1 MISRSTIDLIYQA
14 ALIEDVIGE
23 FVALKKSGKSY
34 KGLSPFSSERTPSFY
49 VVPTKGI
56 YKDFSSGK
64 GGNVVDFL
72 MQHQKLTYP
81 EALRWLAQKYNIPIE
96 ETEDSEQE
104 KEEKSEREQLS
115 RVVEYANG
123 WFQEQLHQTDA
134 GQNIGLTYFE
144 QRGFRTET
152 LTKWQLGFAP
162 AGWDHLKKAAI
173 AAGYNPQYLVKAG
186 LLKEKESENNDPE
199 KENQSEQNRT
209 YDAFRDR
216 VMFPIHS
223 ESGKV
228 IAFAGRTLQADLKGA
243 KYINSPESELFHKSD
258 ILYGLHLAKN
268 TIVKENVCYLVE
280 GYTDVISMHQAGVTN
295 IVASCGTSL
304 TEGHIKKI
312 IRYTKNITVLFD
324 GDAAGIKASLRSI
337 EMILKQGMNVRV
349 VLFPDG
355 DDPDSFARK
364 HDSDFIQEF
373 LSKNAT
379 DFVRFKTN
387 LLLEEAGK
395 DPLKRA
401 ELIKDIILSISI
413 IPDVIQREV
422 YIQECSQLLN
432 VSQESLM
439 LQLNQTLRKQKV
451 PAADLAQIQSIE
463 PEKLQDQNSTIPIPE
478 FYTYFQERDIV
489 RLLLTYGDYEI
500 PIFVVNENNEEIQTG
515 VSLAEFIMTNIEQ
528 DQLQFEE
535 PRYREI
541 YRQYTQFI
549 EELTYPELRHFTF
562 HDNQEISQSVTDLIA
577 SKYEISKNW
586 ANHHIYIETEE
597 KNLRKAAL
605 DAVNR
610 LKLAK
615 IKKLQDEI
623 VLQIQEKAEQ
633 PDLIDQLLTDK
644 IKLEMAKA
652 KLADYFGSVIL

>member
-1 MISRSTIDLIYQA
+1 M
-14 ALIEDVIGE
+14 IEDVVGE

-96 ETEDSEQE
+96 ETEDNEQQ

-115 RVVEYANG
+115 RVVEYANT
-123 WFQEQLHQTDA
+123 WFQNQLHETET
-134 GQNIGLTYFE
+134 GQNIGLSYFE
-144 QRGFRTET
+144 QRGFRNDT
-152 LTKWQLGFAP
+152 LTKFQLGFAP
-162 AGWDHLKKAAI
+162 AGWENLKKAAL
-173 AAGYNPQYLVKAG
+173 AAGYNTQYLVKAG
-186 LLKEKESENNDPE
+186 LLKEKENENAGQDAENDEP
-199 KENQSEQNRT
+199 NRT

-258 ILYGLHLAKN
+258 ILYGMHLAKN

-280 GYTDVISMHQAGVTN
+280 GYTDVISMHQAGVSN
-295 IVASCGTSL
+295 VVASCGTSL

-364 HDSDFIQEF
+364 HDSDYIQDF
-373 LSKNAT
+373 LTKNAT

-432 VSQESLM
+432 VSQESLI

-451 PAADLAQIQSIE
+451 PASDLSQIQQADSVINH
-463 PEKLQDQNSTIPIPE
+463 DQSNTIPIPE

-500 PIFVVNENNEEIQTG
+500 QINVVNEDNEDVQTG
-515 VSLAEFIMTNIEQ
+515 VSLAEFVMTNIEQ

-549 EELTYPELRHFTF
+549 QELTYPELKHFTY
-562 HDNQEISQSVTDLIA
+562 HDNNEISQSVTDLIA

-586 ANHHIYIETEE
+586 AVHHIYIETEE

-623 VLQIQEKAEQ
+623 VQQIQEQIEHTE
-633 PDLIDQLLTDK
+633 ITDQLLSDK

-652 KLADYFGSVIL
+652 KLAEYFGSVIL

>member
-14 ALIEDVIGE
+14 ALIEDVVGE

-96 ETEDSEQE
+96 ETEDSEQQ

-115 RVVEYANG
+115 RVVEYANT
-123 WFQEQLHQTDA
+123 WFQGQLHETEA
-134 GQNIGLTYFE
+134 GQNIGLSYFE
-144 QRGFRTET
+144 QRGFRNDT
-152 LTKWQLGFAP
+152 LNKFQLGFAP
-162 AGWDHLKKAAI
+162 AGWENLKKAAL
-173 AAGYNPQYLVKAG
+173 AAGYNAQYLVKAG
-186 LLKEKESENNDPE
+186 LLKEKENENADQEVENNEP
-199 KENQSEQNRT
+199 NRT

-258 ILYGLHLAKN
+258 ILYGMHLAKN

-280 GYTDVISMHQAGVTN
+280 GYTDVISMHQAGVSN
-295 IVASCGTSL
+295 VVASCGTSL

-364 HDSDFIQEF
+364 HDSDYIQDF
-373 LSKNAT
+373 LTKNAT

-432 VSQESLM
+432 VSQESLI

-451 PAADLAQIQSIE
+451 PSADLAQVQQADPIINH
-463 PEKLQDQNSTIPIPE
+463 DQGNTIPIPE

-500 PIFVVNENNEEIQTG
+500 QINVVNEDNEEIQTG
-515 VSLAEFIMTNIEQ
+515 VSLAEFVMTNIDQ

-549 EELTYPELRHFTF
+549 QELTYPELKHFTF
-562 HDNQEISQSVTDLIA
+562 HDNNEISQSVTDLIA

-586 ANHHIYIETEE
+586 AAHHIYIETEE

-623 VLQIQEKAEQ
+623 VQQIQEQIEHT
-633 PDLIDQLLTDK
+633 DITDQLLSDK

-652 KLADYFGSVIL
+652 KLAEYFGSVIL

>member
-1 MISRSTIDLIYQA
+1 MISRSTIDQIYQA

-23 FVALKKSGKSY
+23 FVTLKKSGKSY

-115 RVVEYANG
+115 RVVEYANS

-134 GQNIGLTYFE
+134 GQNIGLSYFE

-186 LLKEKESENNDPE
+186 LLKEKETENTDPE

-228 IAFAGRTLQADLKGA
+228 IAFAGRTPQADLKGA

-304 TEGHIKKI
+304 TDGHIKKI

-364 HDSDFIQEF
+364 HDSDFIQDF

-439 LQLNQTLRKQKV
+439 LQLNQTLRKQKI
-451 PAADLAQIQSIE
+451 PASDLAQIQSIE
-463 PEKLQDQNSTIPIPE
+463 PENLQDSNNTIPIPE

-577 SKYEISKNW
+577 TKYEISKNW
-586 ANHHIYIETEE
+586 AIHHIYIETEE

-623 VLQIQEKAEQ
+623 ILQIQEKAEQ
-633 PDLIDQLLTDK
+633 PELIDQLLTDK

>member
-14 ALIEDVIGE
+14 ALIEDVVGE

-96 ETEDSEQE
+96 ETEDSEQQ

-115 RVVEYANG
+115 RVVEYANT
-123 WFQEQLHQTDA
+123 WFQGQLHETET
-134 GQNIGLTYFE
+134 GQNIGLSYFE
-144 QRGFRTET
+144 QRGFRNDT
-152 LTKWQLGFAP
+152 LTKFQLGFAP
-162 AGWDHLKKAAI
+162 AGWENLKKAALS
-173 AAGYNPQYLVKAG
+173 AGYNAQYLVKAG
-186 LLKEKESENNDPE
+186 LLKEKENENADQE
-199 KENQSEQNRT
+199 VENHEPNRT

-258 ILYGLHLAKN
+258 ILYGMHLAKN

-280 GYTDVISMHQAGVTN
+280 GYTDVISMQQAGVSN
-295 IVASCGTSL
+295 VVASCGTSL

-364 HDSDFIQEF
+364 HDSDYIQDF
-373 LSKNAT
+373 LTKNAT

-432 VSQESLM
+432 VSQESLI

-451 PAADLAQIQSIE
+451 PAADLAQVQQADPIINH
-463 PEKLQDQNSTIPIPE
+463 DQGNTIPIPE

-500 PIFVVNENNEEIQTG
+500 QINVVNEDNEEIQTG
-515 VSLAEFIMTNIEQ
+515 VSLAEFVMTNIDQ

-549 EELTYPELRHFTF
+549 QELTYPELKHFTF
-562 HDNQEISQSVTDLIA
+562 HDNNEISQSVTDLIA

-586 ANHHIYIETEE
+586 AAHHIYIETEE

-623 VLQIQEKAEQ
+623 VQQIQEQIEHT
-633 PDLIDQLLTDK
+633 DITDQLLSDK

-652 KLADYFGSVIL
+652 KLAEYFGSVIL

>member
-14 ALIEDVIGE
+14 ALIEDVVGE

-96 ETEDSEQE
+96 ETEDSEQQ

-115 RVVEYANG
+115 RVVEYANT
-123 WFQEQLHQTDA
+123 WFQGQLHETET
-134 GQNIGLTYFE
+134 GQNIGLSYFE
-144 QRGFRTET
+144 QRGFRNDT
-152 LTKWQLGFAP
+152 LTKFQLGFAP
-162 AGWDHLKKAAI
+162 AGWENLKKAALS
-173 AAGYNPQYLVKAG
+173 AGYNAQYLVKAG
-186 LLKEKESENNDPE
+186 LLKEKENENADQE
-199 KENQSEQNRT
+199 VENHEPNRT

-258 ILYGLHLAKN
+258 ILYGMHLAKN

-280 GYTDVISMHQAGVTN
+280 GYTDVISMHQAGVSN
-295 IVASCGTSL
+295 VVASCGTSL

-364 HDSDFIQEF
+364 HDSDYIQDF
-373 LSKNAT
+373 LTKNAT

-432 VSQESLM
+432 VSQESLI

-451 PAADLAQIQSIE
+451 PAADLAQVQQADPIINH
-463 PEKLQDQNSTIPIPE
+463 DQGNTIPIPE

-500 PIFVVNENNEEIQTG
+500 QINVVNEDNEEIQTG
-515 VSLAEFIMTNIEQ
+515 VSLAEFVMTNIEQ

-549 EELTYPELRHFTF
+549 QELTYPELKHFTY
-562 HDNQEISQSVTDLIA
+562 HDNNEISQSVTDLIA

-586 ANHHIYIETEE
+586 AAHHIYIETEE

-623 VLQIQEKAEQ
+623 VQQIQEQIEHT
-633 PDLIDQLLTDK
+633 DITDQLLSDK

-652 KLADYFGSVIL
+652 KLAEYFGSVIL